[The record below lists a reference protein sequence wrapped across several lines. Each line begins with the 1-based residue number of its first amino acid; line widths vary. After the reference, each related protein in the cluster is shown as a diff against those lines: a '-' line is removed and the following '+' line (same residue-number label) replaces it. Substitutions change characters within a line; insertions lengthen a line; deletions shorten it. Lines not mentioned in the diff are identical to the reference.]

1 MAVAGAHRYWG
12 LYFTSGFY
20 HSGVYVREV
29 ELRTSA
35 GGGDVTTPSTPTYT
49 DATYSKYYP
58 KNTVDNDT
66 NTYWGADP
74 VPAPQR
80 LWWDLQTPVA
90 IAEVA
95 VYPYGSSLG
104 PSEGR
109 VQYSDDGS
117 TWTDATETFTLSDA
131 SSWQTIAVEQGPPD
145 PNAPQKTTLNLSLAG
160 SAGWTNP
167 SNFTASG
174 NNYAYRSLANT
185 TNSNTTFNSNATSA
199 LPAGAVILGV
209 EVSYKAYVNTT
220 GPATRVFTAYPDSPE
235 SYPSTSAVIYTKGGP
250 TDKLGVNSMSDLAN
264 PWLRGGN
271 TAGGSATLY
280 INSFSISVYWQM
292 PKAGNA
298 LFFGELF

>member
-1 MAVAGAHRYWG
+1 MAGAHRYWG
-12 LYFTSGFY
+12 LYFTSGFSS
-20 HSGVYVREV
+20 SGLGVREV

-35 GGGDVTTPSTPTYT
+35 GGGDVTTPSTLTYADST
-49 DATYSKYYP
+49 RGSYP
-58 KNTVDNDT
+58 PQNTVDNSTGTEWSSD
-66 NTYWGADP
+66 
-74 VPAPQR
+74 PAPQR

-95 VYPYGSSLG
+95 VYPSGSSFG
-104 PSEGR
+104 PSGGK

-117 TWTDATETFTLSDA
+117 TWTDATETFTLSAA
-131 SSWQTIAVEQGPPD
+131 SSWQTIAVELTPPD

-174 NNYAYRSLANT
+174 SNYAYRSLNNT
-185 TNSNTTFNSNATSA
+185 TNSNTTFNSDAASA

-220 GPATRVFTAYPDSPE
+220 GPATRVFTAYPASPE
-235 SYPSTSAVIYTKGGP
+235 SYLSTSAVLYTKGGP
-250 TDKLGVNSMSDLAN
+250 TNKLGVNSAADLAT
-264 PWLRGGN
+264 PWLRVGN
-271 TAGGSATLY
+271 TAGGTATVY
-280 INSFSISVYWQM
+280 VNSFSISVYWQM